1 MDAAQIENQLAVH
14 EHPDVVVAADGEDHV
29 VAVDRTVIG
38 YGELVL
44 HGEAEVVV
52 QLVLLAEEGGA
63 VIGDTHRLIGIA
75 VIVGVAEAV
84 KREEA
89 RRSVAP
95 DVIGVGRGHRVAVLV
110 LLRVGIDAAQ
120 TQALV
125 ILDNGAAFQLGMV
138 PVAVV
143 GIAAVLTVV
152 DKLEV
157 HRRIDRLSAVNDGN
171 VVLPFVVTFRP
182 LVGQRE
188 QVVKVESKVEVG
200 RGVANHIAVAVQ
212 QLAQRVG
219 HNALTAVGIE
229 LVNVRIAGVV
239 RGVVDKA
246 ELTRSVHKVIGIPVV
261 SETPLVDP
269 VDMIEQ
275 RIAHLIVKEVGFQGA
290 DLLGV
295 GQLAA
300 VCQGGKVQTGLYLAG
315 LDRNVGTPDSVR
327 QSLTVVAPVRNKGA
341 DIGIGAR
348 RPLAEL
354 TSGTPLSEQ
363 VFHLDDAAIHD
374 LHLDPEA
381 HLIDITGRD
390 VNGLI
395 RFQLNSKGLIV
406 VQRAHAPAADKRR
419 EGGIVGTAIAVV
431 SSIPITT
438 SR

>member
-1 MDAAQIENQLAVH
+1 MAEATLV
-14 EHPDVVVAADGEDHV
+14 DVVH
-29 VAVDRTVIG
+29 
-38 YGELVL
+38 
-44 HGEAEVVV
+44 
-52 QLVLLAEEGGA
+52 
-63 VIGDTHRLIGIA
+63 
-75 VIVGVAEAV
+75 
-84 KREEA
+84 
-89 RRSVAP
+89 
-95 DVIGVGRGHRVAVLV
+95 
-110 LLRVGIDAAQ
+110 
-120 TQALV
+120 
-125 ILDNGAAFQLGMV
+125 MV
-138 PVAVV
+138 EP
-143 GIAAVLTVV
+143 
-152 DKLEV
+152 
-157 HRRIDRLSAVNDGN
+157 
-171 VVLPFVVTFRP
+171 
-182 LVGQRE
+182 
-188 QVVKVESKVEVG
+188 
-200 RGVANHIAVAVQ
+200 
-212 QLAQRVG
+212 
-219 HNALTAVGIE
+219 
-229 LVNVRIAGVV
+229 
-239 RGVVDKA
+239 
-246 ELTRSVHKVIGIPVV
+246 
-261 SETPLVDP
+261 
-269 VDMIEQ
+269 

-348 RPLAEL
+348 RPLAEP